1 MLLKGLKKDTLACLG
16 MSQFQHSSQKKQYFT
31 ELSEISKARHTV
43 FFNDDVYDVVTLA
56 DELSA

>member
-43 FFNDDVYDVVTLA
+43 FFNDDDGTLA
-56 DELSA
+56 DKLNA